1 VGVFHG
7 GEGTILAGL
16 LADMKIAAAF
26 DRAREH
32 LPEGVFEESLLRA
45 GGGDGQSQRHG
56 EEEAQFHDAEK

>member
-1 VGVFHG
+1 
-7 GEGTILAGL
+7 
-16 LADMKIAAAF
+16 MKIAAAF